1 MGDSPLPKASGWE
14 VSEPPL
20 ESRRLESCPVSNV
33 EGVRPDEDMSGGDM
47 LGEDMSGR
55 DTCFVLVL
63 SSAGFL
69 DCGFRWRK
77 SSFCQYGFK
86 TLWFPKYLPAGHVP
100 IHS

>member
-33 EGVRPDEDMSGGDM
+33 EGVCPD
-47 LGEDMSGR
+47 EDMSGR